1 MDEKEEKENGP
12 SPSSTHSGERA
23 SVVRDHGCD
32 IVVVGSLNMDLVV
45 KTERMPRPGE
55 TVRGEG
61 FKTIPGGKGAN
72 QAAAAARLG
81 GQVEMVGRVGADA
94 FGPVLLDNLRSQGV
108 GAAHVTPAPVAASGT
123 AMIIVDAHGEN
134 SIVVA
139 AGANG
144 QVSMADLQAARG
156 LLAQARYL
164 LMQLEIPLPVVR
176 AAIDLARELGLKV
189 ILNAAPALKVPAHFL
204 QGVYCLVVNES
215 ETQAITDIAVT
226 DLAAAREAGRMMLGF
241 GIPVVIITLGA
252 QGALLTMRGPEGAP
266 SAHHV
271 PARPVKVVDTTAAGD
286 AFIGG
291 LTVALLKDF
300 PLVEAVRYATCAGTL
315 ATTVLG
321 AQTSLP
327 SAAQVQAF
335 YEGRGS

>member
-1 MDEKEEKENGP
+1 MDEKEGKENGP
-12 SPSSTHSGERA
+12 SPSPTHRGERV

-108 GAAHVTPAPVAASGT
+108 GAAHVTPDPVAASGT
-123 AMIIVDAHGEN
+123 AMIIVDARGEN

-189 ILNAAPALKVPAHFL
+189 ILSAAPALKVPADFL
-204 QGVYCLVVNES
+204 QGVYCLVVNE
-215 ETQAITDIAVT
+215 
-226 DLAAAREAGRMMLGF
+226 
-241 GIPVVIITLGA
+241 
-252 QGALLTMRGPEGAP
+252 
-266 SAHHV
+266 
-271 PARPVKVVDTTAAGD
+271 
-286 AFIGG
+286 
-291 LTVALLKDF
+291 
-300 PLVEAVRYATCAGTL
+300 
-315 ATTVLG
+315 
-321 AQTSLP
+321 
-327 SAAQVQAF
+327 
-335 YEGRGS
+335 